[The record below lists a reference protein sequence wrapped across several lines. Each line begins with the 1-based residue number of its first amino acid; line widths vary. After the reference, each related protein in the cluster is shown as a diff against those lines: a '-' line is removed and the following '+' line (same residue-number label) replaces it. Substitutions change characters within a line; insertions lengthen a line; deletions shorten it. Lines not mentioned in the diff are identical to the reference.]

1 MVKKL
6 LEPFLKKK
14 WQKTNQKEFKL
25 EKIMKKEEINYMS
38 NGKDMI
44 IHLIVELMKRML
56 QNESIRS
63 TL

>member
-1 MVKKL
+1 
-6 LEPFLKKK
+6 
-14 WQKTNQKEFKL
+14 
-25 EKIMKKEEINYMS
+25 MKKEEINYMS